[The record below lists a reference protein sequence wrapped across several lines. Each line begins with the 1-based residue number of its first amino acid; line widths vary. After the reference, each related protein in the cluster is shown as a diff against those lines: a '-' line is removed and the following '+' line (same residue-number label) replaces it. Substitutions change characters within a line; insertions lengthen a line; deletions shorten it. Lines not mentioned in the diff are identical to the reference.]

1 MTARPYGTQHNPR
14 TSSTPCARRLA
25 AIGLVAVAALAT
37 ISGCMQP
44 LLPSDV
50 NRSPFDDYD
59 RVRGQA
65 ASQKALDD
73 FGIEKPNL
81 RERLAPRD

>member
-1 MTARPYGTQHNPR
+1 MMSLMA
-14 TSSTPCARRLA
+14 
-25 AIGLVAVAALAT
+25 
-37 ISGCMQP
+37 GCLQP
-44 LLPSDV
+44 LLPTDM